1 MDLPLA
7 SLTSA
12 LRMLRQ
18 CSLLSTSAV
27 VLLAVSRSLSMVT
40 FNRDPELETSEV
52 MTACRMKG
60 TPALR
65 LVEQRL
71 VLVLACRSVTELRTS
86 SSMF

>member
-40 FNRDPELETSEV
+40 FNRDLELETSEV
-52 MTACRMKG
+52 MTAWRMKG

-65 LVEQRL
+65 LVEHRL
-71 VLVLACRSVTELRTS
+71 GLLLPDTAVTELRMS
-86 SSMF
+86 SSMA